1 MKILI
6 TEEQYKTLTK
16 DDCIAS
22 ENIKKIY
29 EELDDAASGA
39 ATKEPEFVTAVKKI
53 KTAQEYNELNSYIS
67 CKGKGNIFQ
76 MKFNTLDELI
86 LDEFDPE
93 DEDDFLWLMMI
104 DKHFIDVVG
113 LFKNFSTVQVANKKN
128 NTSLTGIDAQVY
140 EAAINKGWSEKAA
153 LMLIA
158 QFRHETG
165 DYTSNVFKCNNNL
178 GGMVFIKN
186 NPLIKSRGRIKP
198 PNELSKNGCKR
209 KYPFKNYPDAC
220 FDPGNGKCVDDDFYA
235 HYESIEDS
243 IKDKLGRYFEFT
255 KNGVTPDM
263 LKQAE
268 SVNVYAT
275 LLKKRNYYTDTAAN
289 YASNM
294 NAKLKK
300 MGLTV

>member
-165 DYTSNVFKCNNNL
+165 DYTSNVFKCNW
-178 GGMVFIKN
+178 IY
-186 NPLIKSRGRIKP
+186 
-198 PNELSKNGCKR
+198 GC
-209 KYPFKNYPDAC
+209 Y
-220 FDPGNGKCVDDDFYA
+220 
-235 HYESIEDS
+235 
-243 IKDKLGRYFEFT
+243 
-255 KNGVTPDM
+255 
-263 LKQAE
+263 
-268 SVNVYAT
+268 
-275 LLKKRNYYTDTAAN
+275 
-289 YASNM
+289 
-294 NAKLKK
+294 
-300 MGLTV
+300 